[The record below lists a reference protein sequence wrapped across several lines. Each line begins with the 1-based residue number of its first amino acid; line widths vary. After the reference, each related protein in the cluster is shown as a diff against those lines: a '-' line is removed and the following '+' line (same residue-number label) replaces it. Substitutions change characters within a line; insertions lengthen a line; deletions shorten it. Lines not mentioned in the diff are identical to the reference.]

1 MSRAIDDLLH
11 EHDAILF
18 ALGILDDMVQRVSSG
33 QPSSTDDIAA
43 FLGFLKE
50 FADKCHHGKE
60 EGFLFPALTAAGIPE
75 QGGPVGVMLHEHA
88 QGREAIAQMEASLHP
103 TLDLA
108 RFTSAARGY
117 ADLLRAHI
125 DKENTILFPM
135 AEKALLSQQLDEL
148 FEKFE
153 GHEENVIGAGRHEEL
168 HGLLKGLRQ
177 KYRTEA

>member
-18 ALGILDDMVQRVSSG
+18 ALGILDDMEQRVSSG
-33 QPSSTDDIAA
+33 QPTSTEDIAA

-60 EGFLFPALTAAGIPE
+60 EGFLFPALTAAGISL

-88 QGREAIAQMEASLHP
+88 QGREAIAQMEVSLHP
-103 TLDLA
+103 TLDPA
-108 RFTSAARGY
+108 RFSSAARGY
-117 ADLLRAHI
+117 ADMLRAHI
-125 DKENTILFPM
+125 DKENNILFPM
-135 AEKALLSQQLDEL
+135 AEKALSARQLDEL
-148 FEKFE
+148 FDQFE

-168 HGLLKGLRQ
+168 HGRLKGLHN
-177 KYRTEA
+177 KYAAQT